1 MCLYIYYRSA
11 REKDEIEAQKIKEY
25 NNELTNQN
33 RELKSNHDITANNIA
48 KLKSQKES
56 LEEKIVSIIIII
68 HNKK

>member
-1 MCLYIYYRSA
+1 LE

>member
-1 MCLYIYYRSA
+1 MFQFKRLE
-11 REKDEIEAQKIKEY
+11 REKDEVEAQKIKEY

-56 LEEKIVSIIIII
+56 LEEKIVIIIITI
-68 HNKK
+68 

>member
-1 MCLYIYYRSA
+1 ME